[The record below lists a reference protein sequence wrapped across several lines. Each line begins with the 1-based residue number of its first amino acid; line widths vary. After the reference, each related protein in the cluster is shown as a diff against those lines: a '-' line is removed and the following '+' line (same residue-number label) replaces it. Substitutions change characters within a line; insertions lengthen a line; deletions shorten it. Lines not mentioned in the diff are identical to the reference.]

1 MKNVIAFSVF
11 LAIIIAGVYV
21 YAYQAFIE
29 SEREYRES
37 AIELELKLRR
47 QCADKWPLRGARF
60 DTCMEQGREK
70 YGL

>member
-1 MKNVIAFSVF
+1 MKSVIVFAAF
-11 LAIIIAGVYV
+11 LAIIVAGVYV
-21 YAYQAFIE
+21 YAYQTFIE
-29 SEREYRES
+29 SEREYREA